1 MFLLQYLVLLLSLK
15 KSVIKTVYKTEFVS
29 LIIHSLDMKLSL
41 TAEKARESSGIMS
54 ESVSRKSNYYFSGDN
69 IYRSFA
75 INESSSHACSI
86 TIPVSSAKKRFNDK
100 NRNVILQQANT
111 KCTTSR

>member
-29 LIIHSLDMKLSL
+29 LII
-41 TAEKARESSGIMS
+41 MS
-54 ESVSRKSNYYFSGDN
+54 ELVSRKGNYYFSGDD